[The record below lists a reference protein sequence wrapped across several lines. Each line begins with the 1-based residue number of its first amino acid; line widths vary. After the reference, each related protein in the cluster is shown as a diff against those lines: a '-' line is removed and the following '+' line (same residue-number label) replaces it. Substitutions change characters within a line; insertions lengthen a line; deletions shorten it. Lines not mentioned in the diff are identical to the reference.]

1 MVIMTCISLMISG
14 IEDYFIYLL
23 ASCLLWENVYSD
35 PLLIFWL
42 NYLFSCYWLKTC
54 IFLINFKYESL
65 IRYVICKYFLP
76 FNKLP
81 FHFTYGLLCCAKN
94 FLVWCIPTFIFA
106 FVAFA
111 LDVKSK
117 KYHCWSQCQ
126 GVYHLCF
133 FRNFMVSRL
142 TFKSLMRVEFVFV
155 SIVRQWPS
163 FILLHAAV
171 QFSLHHLLKRLS
183 FPHYMVLAPLL

>member
-1 MVIMTCISLMISG
+1 MVLRTTSFTYWPAVFFGKMSIQILCLFFDWITCFPAI
-14 IEDYFIYLL
+14 D
-23 ASCLLWENVYSD
+23 
-35 PLLIFWL
+35 
-42 NYLFSCYWLKTC
+42 LKHV
-54 IFLINFKYESL
+54 FLINFKYESL

-133 FRNFMVSRL
+133 LRNFMVSPL

-155 SIVRQWPS
+155 SSVRQWPS

-183 FPHYMVLAPLL
+183 FPHYIVLAPLL